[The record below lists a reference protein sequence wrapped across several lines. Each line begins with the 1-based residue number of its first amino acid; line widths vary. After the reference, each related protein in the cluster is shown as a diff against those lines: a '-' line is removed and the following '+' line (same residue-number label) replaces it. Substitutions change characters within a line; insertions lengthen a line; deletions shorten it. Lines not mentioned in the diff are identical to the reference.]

1 MINLIVA
8 ISANYGI
15 GKDNDLIISNKE
27 DMKFFKSMTTG
38 TTVIMGRKTWES
50 MNSKPLPNRFNIIIT
65 STPLKYDEQASKQ
78 QIFVSSLEEAI
89 KINKELF
96 HLNEVFIIGGGQL
109 YKEALEKD
117 LVDVIYCNKYFAT
130 VPADTYFEK
139 LDTDKWEKTSEK
151 VSNDELFKYMKF
163 NKIVSDKIQTE
174 EEAKL
179 RQIHMLS
186 DYTLRLL
193 SIQSN
198 LTYQD
203 FVDIGIYNAEHKF
216 KIYAKNN
223 YNLLHLL
230 HNGLN
235 GKDQKLMLEYINSK
249 LN

>member
-78 QIFVSSLEEAI
+78 QIFVSSIEEAI
-89 KINKELF
+89 ETSKEFF

-117 LVDVIYCNKYFAT
+117 LVDVIYCNKHFAS

-139 LDTDKWEKTSEK
+139 LDVNEWDKTSEK
-151 VSNDELFKYMKF
+151 VSEDGLFKYLKF
-163 NKIVSDKIQTE
+163 NKRVLSKIQTE

-193 SIQSN
+193 RIQSN
-198 LTYQD
+198 LTGQD
-203 FVDIGIYNAEHKF
+203 FINMGINNPEQKF
-216 KIYAKNN
+216 NDYAKNN
-223 YNLLHLL
+223 WNLLHLL

-235 GKDQKLMLEYINSK
+235 GKDQHLMLEYINSK

>member
-78 QIFVSSLEEAI
+78 QIFVSSMEEAI
-89 KINKELF
+89 ETSKEFF

-117 LVDVIYCNKYFAT
+117 LVDVIYCNKHFAS

-139 LDTDKWEKTSEK
+139 LDVNEWDKTSEK
-151 VSNDELFKYMKF
+151 VSEDGLFKYLKF
-163 NKIVSDKIQTE
+163 NKRVLSKIQTE

-193 SIQSN
+193 RIQSN
-198 LTYQD
+198 LTGQD
-203 FVDIGIYNAEHKF
+203 FINMGINNPEQKF
-216 KIYAKNN
+216 NDYAKNN
-223 YNLLHLL
+223 WNLLHLL

-235 GKDQKLMLEYINSK
+235 GKDQHLMLEYINSK

>member
-78 QIFVSSLEEAI
+78 QIFVSSIEEAI
-89 KINKELF
+89 ETSKEFF

-117 LVDVIYCNKYFAT
+117 LVDVIYCNKHFT
-130 VPADTYFEK
+130 SVPADTYFEK
-139 LDTDKWEKTSEK
+139 LDVNEWDKTSEK
-151 VSNDELFKYMKF
+151 VSEDGLFKYLKF
-163 NKIVSDKIQTE
+163 NKRVLSKIQTE

-193 SIQSN
+193 RIQSN
-198 LTYQD
+198 LTGQD
-203 FVDIGIYNAEHKF
+203 FINMGINNPEQKF
-216 KIYAKNN
+216 NDYAKNN
-223 YNLLHLL
+223 WNLLHLL

-235 GKDQKLMLEYINSK
+235 GKDQHLMLEYINSK

>member
-78 QIFVSSLEEAI
+78 QIFVSSIEEAI
-89 KINKELF
+89 ETSKEFF
-96 HLNEVFIIGGGQL
+96 HLNEIFIIGGGQL
-109 YKEALEKD
+109 YKEALEKN
-117 LVDVIYCNKYFAT
+117 LVDVIYCNKHFAS
-130 VPADTYFEK
+130 VPADTYLEK
-139 LDTDKWEKTSEK
+139 LDVNEWDKTSEK
-151 VSNDELFKYMKF
+151 VSEDGLFKYLKF
-163 NKIVSDKIQTE
+163 NKRVLSKIQTE

-193 SIQSN
+193 RIQSN
-198 LTYQD
+198 LTGQD
-203 FVDIGIYNAEHKF
+203 FINMGINNPEQKF
-216 KIYAKNN
+216 NDYTKNN
-223 YNLLHLL
+223 WNLLHLL

-235 GKDQKLMLEYINSK
+235 GKDQHLMLEYINSK